1 MQNTM
6 LIFVQDAKNKV
17 LFYLPDLSK
26 QIILEQRKQDMF
38 HNNSRINNN
47 GENICPTLA
56 MKDQADKI

>member
-26 QIILEQRKQDMF
+26 QIILE
-38 HNNSRINNN
+38 
-47 GENICPTLA
+47 
-56 MKDQADKI
+56 